1 MARRSPTPRW
11 LPKRRLW
18 QMDAQYKGNRK
29 SFYSSDSS
37 KKTGP
42 AECRR
47 KWQAWNVSVNLKMV
61 QKAKAIS

>member
-1 MARRSPTPRW
+1 
-11 LPKRRLW
+11 
-18 QMDAQYKGNRK
+18 MDAQYKGNRK

>member
-29 SFYSSDSS
+29 SFILLIH
-37 KKTGP
+37 
-42 AECRR
+42 RR
-47 KWQAWNVSVNLKMV
+47 KPDRLSAAANGKRGKM
-61 QKAKAIS
+61 K